1 MHPGRIEQRHHVL
14 TLSTGKTERRNRGG
28 RILLQPVAVGG
39 IAPGPGH
46 HSCAVVRANPVFVG
60 LDQQV
65 ERGRIHQPLVDEQ
78 GFKRPHADI
87 QIGEGSLMGM
97 IAGHCASLPVRCDPP
112 NAATIG
118 TRGAF
123 NSIMTDI
130 VLSTLNARWTHA
142 SLGLRYLLANLGPL
156 AERACI
162 EEFTLRTPIDEVVHR
177 LLTHAPRVIGLGVY
191 VWNVAQTTA
200 LIRAL
205 REKAPQVRIVIGGPE
220 VSHETHDQDIV
231 RLADHVITGAGEL
244 AFAKLASQLL
254 DGPRP
259 LMKIIPGGELEL
271 DELVLPYGLYTDHD
285 LRHRHLYFEASR
297 GCPYKCAFCLSALDR
312 SAFPFALD
320 RVQQALE
327 QLIARGAR
335 RIRFVDRTF
344 NLRISTSLAILNT
357 LLAHNRAHPRD
368 PVFAHFELVPD
379 HLPAALRE
387 TIEAFTPGTLQ
398 FEIGIQTWD
407 PQVQAIVARRQDNAR
422 AEDNLRWLRN
432 HSQAHLHVDL
442 IAGLP
447 GETLAGFAQGFDR
460 LWALDPHEI
469 QVGILKRLRGTPLT
483 RLEGEHG
490 LVFDQQAPYAVRQT
504 AHLSAAEVE
513 RVSRFAQA
521 WERLANSGR
530 FSATLKAWLG
540 PTSAQTSAFA
550 RFMAFCDH
558 LHEQGCALHNTP
570 LETLA
575 GWLAD
580 WLGQQAGWTRADA
593 ERLLTQDYQASGARG
608 RLPFMARGLPGA
620 SAPPAEAAL
629 PSA

>member
-1 MHPGRIEQRHHVL
+1 
-14 TLSTGKTERRNRGG
+14 
-28 RILLQPVAVGG
+28 
-39 IAPGPGH
+39 
-46 HSCAVVRANPVFVG
+46 
-60 LDQQV
+60 
-65 ERGRIHQPLVDEQ
+65 
-78 GFKRPHADI
+78 
-87 QIGEGSLMGM
+87 
-97 IAGHCASLPVRCDPP
+97 
-112 NAATIG
+112 
-118 TRGAF
+118 
-123 NSIMTDI
+123 MTDI

-162 EEFTLRTPIDEVVHR
+162 EEFTLRTPMDEVVRR
-177 LLTHAPRVIGLGVY
+177 LLAHRPRVIGLGVY
-191 VWNVAQTTA
+191 VWNVVQTTA

-205 REKAPQVRIVIGGPE
+205 RTQAPQIRIVIGGPE
-220 VSHETHDQDIV
+220 VSHETGDQEIV
-231 RLADHVITGAGEL
+231 QLADHVITGAGER
-244 AFAKLASQLL
+244 AFARLASQLL

-259 LMKIIPGGELEL
+259 LMKIIPGGELAL
-271 DELVLPYGLYTDHD
+271 DELVLPYGLYSDHD

-327 QLIARGAR
+327 HLIARGAR

-357 LLAHNRAHPRD
+357 LLAHNQAHPQD

-387 TIEAFTPGTLQ
+387 TIEAFGPGTLQ
-398 FEIGIQTWD
+398 FEIGIQSWD

-432 HSQAHLHVDL
+432 HSKAHLHVDL

-490 LVFDQQAPYAVRQT
+490 LVFDPQAPYAVRQT
-504 AHLSAAEVE
+504 AHLCAEEVE
-513 RVSRFAQA
+513 RISRFAQA

-530 FSATLKAWLG
+530 FRTTLRAWLG
-540 PTSAQTSAFA
+540 VRESTEAQADSDSWVGMASTEAPRAKTCAFA

-558 LHEQGCALHNTP
+558 LHAQGCAVHHQSQ
-570 LETLA
+570 ETLA
-575 GWLAD
+575 AWLAD
-580 WLGQQAGWTRADA
+580 WLGAQVGWTRVKA
-593 ERLLTQDYQASGARG
+593 ERLLIQDYQASGARG
-608 RLPFMARGLPGA
+608 RLPFMERGLPGA
-620 SAPPAEAAL
+620 SAHPAAEAL

>member
-1 MHPGRIEQRHHVL
+1 MTRARRATHP
-14 TLSTGKTERRNRGG
+14 T
-28 RILLQPVAVGG
+28 
-39 IAPGPGH
+39 
-46 HSCAVVRANPVFVG
+46 
-60 LDQQV
+60 
-65 ERGRIHQPLVDEQ
+65 
-78 GFKRPHADI
+78 
-87 QIGEGSLMGM
+87 
-97 IAGHCASLPVRCDPP
+97 
-112 NAATIG
+112 
-118 TRGAF
+118 
-123 NSIMTDI
+123 MTDI

-156 AERACI
+156 ADRACI

-177 LLTHAPRVIGLGVY
+177 LLAHEPRVIGLGVY
-191 VWNVAQTTA
+191 VWNVVQTTE

-205 REKAPQVRIVIGGPE
+205 RALAPQVRIVIGGPE
-220 VSHETHDQDIV
+220 VSHETGDQEIV

-244 AFAKLASQLL
+244 AFATLASQLL

-320 RVQQALE
+320 RVQQALQ

-357 LLAHNRAHPRD
+357 LLEHNRAHPRD

-379 HLPAALRE
+379 HLPASLRE
-387 TIEAFTPGTLQ
+387 TIAAFAPGTLQ
-398 FEIGIQTWD
+398 FEIGIQSWD

-490 LVFDQQAPYAVRQT
+490 LVFETQAPYAVRQT
-504 AHLSAAEVE
+504 AHLSATEIE

-530 FSATLKAWLG
+530 FSTTLRTWLG
-540 PTSAQTSAFA
+540 AQPRTPPEAGSDSRVLMTPVGASRAQSSAFA

-558 LHEQGCALHNTP
+558 LHEQGCVVHHTP

-580 WLGQQAGWTRADA
+580 WLGQQAGWTHAAA
-593 ERLLTQDYQASGARG
+593 EGLLTQDYQASGARG

-620 SAPPAEAAL
+620 SAPPAAAAA
-629 PSA
+629 SA